1 MRTPMLKIALL
12 GYGKMGKAIEEIAL
26 QKGYSIIL
34 KIGIDNLDDLTS
46 ENIQKADVAIEFSNP
61 ESAVKNVLFCLEN
74 NVPVLSGTTGWLQ
87 NLSMIEDKCREHS
100 GTFLYASNYSI
111 GVNIFFELNKKMV
124 ELMKKHTDYN
134 VVMEE
139 VHHTQ
144 KMDAPSGTAITLAE
158 QIIEGSDAKS
168 KWVNHAQ
175 NAPSE
180 LSIFSK
186 RIDAV
191 PGTHTV
197 TYTSEI
203 DDIEIKHTA
212 HNRVGFAAGAIAAAE
227 FLKGKK
233 GIYSMKDVLGL

>member
-1 MRTPMLKIALL
+1 MLKIALL

-26 QKGYSIIL
+26 QKGYSIVL
-34 KIGIDNLDDLTS
+34 KVGIENLDDLTS
-46 ENIQKADVAIEFSNP
+46 ENIKKADVAIEFSNP
-61 ESAVKNVLFCLEN
+61 ESAVKNILFGLEN
-74 NVPVLSGTTGWLQ
+74 NVPVLSGTTGWLKD
-87 NLSMIEDKCREHS
+87 LSIIEDKCREHS
-100 GTFLYASNYSI
+100 GAFLYASNYSI
-111 GVNIFFELNKKMV
+111 GVNIFFELNKKLA
-124 ELMKKHTDYN
+124 ELMKQHTDYN

-144 KMDAPSGTAITLAE
+144 KMDAPSGTAITLAQ
-158 QIIEGSDAKS
+158 QIIECLPTKN
-168 KWVNHAQ
+168 KWVNEAQ
-175 NAPSE
+175 NNSSE
-180 LSIFSK
+180 LSIISK

-197 TYTSEI
+197 TYTSAI

-233 GIYSMKDVLGL
+233 GIFSMKDVLGL